1 MSVSAEAAPDSRV
14 GILWL
19 MTDMTLVT
27 GMTVLVKM
35 QGASYPAIQLVF
47 VRALIGLVLILPMIW
62 RHRRHLAHPRDPLRN
77 VMRISC
83 NAIALTGNFAALAL
97 LPLALVN
104 ALGFTRP
111 LVSMLLAAAMLGERV
126 SRIRWLGAVIAFAG
140 VLIMMAPDTFALNLG
155 LVAVLLSIVFGA
167 LATIQTRMLH
177 HENTTVMMVFY
188 TLGLTVLTAIPA
200 FLVWQPVES
209 ADWLPLLGIGLLA
222 QLGQFCFLR
231 AYQIA
236 SASMLAPFGYLSI
249 VFATA
254 SGYFFFDEVPDVRTL
269 IGIVVIIG
277 TLQAVAMLDRRRQ
290 T

>member
-1 MSVSAEAAPDSRV
+1 MSASAEAAPDSRV

-19 MTDMTLVT
+19 MTDTTLVT

-35 QGASYPAIQLVF
+35 QGAAYPAIQLVF
-47 VRALIGLVLILPMIW
+47 VRALIGLVFILPMIW
-62 RHRRHLAHPRDPLRN
+62 RHRRHLVHPRDPLRN
-77 VMRISC
+77 IMRISC
-83 NAIALTGNFAALAL
+83 NAVALTSNFAALAL

-126 SRIRWLGAVIAFAG
+126 SRIRWLGAIIAFAG
-140 VLIMMAPDTFALNLG
+140 VLIMVAPDTFAWNLG
-155 LVAVLLSIVFGA
+155 LVAVLLSIIFGA
-167 LATIQTRMLH
+167 LAIVQTRMLH

-188 TLGLTVLTAIPA
+188 TLGLTVITAIPA
-200 FLVWQPVES
+200 FFVWQPVKS

-231 AYQIA
+231 AYQTA
-236 SASMLAPFGYLSI
+236 SASLLAPFGYLSI

-254 SGYFFFDEVPDVRTL
+254 SGYFFFDEVPDMRTL

-277 TLQAVAMLDRRRQ
+277 TLQAVAMLDRRWRA
-290 T
+290 

>member
-1 MSVSAEAAPDSRV
+1 MDASATARDSRS

-19 MTDMTLVT
+19 LCDTTLVT

-47 VRALIGLVLILPMIW
+47 IRALIGLLLILPMIW
-62 RHRRHLAHPRDPLRN
+62 RHRRQLVHSRDPLRN
-77 VMRISC
+77 IMRISC
-83 NAIALTGNFAALAL
+83 NAVALTGNFVALTM
-97 LPLALVN
+97 LPLVLVN

-111 LVSMLLAAAMLGERV
+111 LVSMLMAVIMLGERV
-126 SRIRWLGAVIAFAG
+126 SRWRWIGAVFAFAG
-140 VLIMMAPDTFALNLG
+140 VLVMLAPHAFAWNFG

-177 HENTTVMMVFY
+177 YENTTVMMVFY
-188 TLGLTVLTAIPA
+188 TAGLTVITFVPA
-200 FLVWQPVES
+200 LFVWQPVRSE
-209 ADWLPLLGIGLLA
+209 DWPALIGIGLLA

-236 SASMLAPFGYLSI
+236 SASLLAPFGYLSI

-254 SGYFFFDEVPDVRTL
+254 SGYFFFDEAPDLRTL
-269 IGIVVIIG
+269 IGIVVIIAA
-277 TLQAVAMLDRRRQ
+277 LQAITFLERRKS
-290 T
+290 

>member
-1 MSVSAEAAPDSRV
+1 MDGFAAARDSRF
-14 GILWL
+14 GIVWL
-19 MTDMTLVT
+19 LSDTTLVT

-47 VRALIGLVLILPMIW
+47 IRALIGLVLILPLIW
-62 RHRRHLAHPRDPLRN
+62 RHRRQLANSRDPLRN

-83 NAIALTGNFAALAL
+83 NAVALTSNFVALTM
-97 LPLALVN
+97 LPLVLVN

-111 LVSMLLAAAMLGERV
+111 LVSMLMAVAMLGERV
-126 SRIRWLGAVIAFAG
+126 SRWRWIGAMLAFVG
-140 VLIMMAPDTFALNLG
+140 VLIMLAPDTLAWNIG

-177 HENTTVMMVFY
+177 YENTTVMMVFY
-188 TLGLTVLTAIPA
+188 TAGLTVITLIPA
-200 FLVWQPVES
+200 LFVWQPVRNE
-209 ADWLPLLGIGLLA
+209 DWPALLGIGLLA

-236 SASMLAPFGYLSI
+236 SASLLAPFGYLSI

-254 SGYFFFDEVPDVRTL
+254 SGYVFFDEVPDLRTL
-269 IGIVVIIG
+269 IGIVVIIA
-277 TLQAVAMLDRRRQ
+277 TLQAITFLERRKS
-290 T
+290 

>member
-1 MSVSAEAAPDSRV
+1 MDGFTAARDSRF
-14 GILWL
+14 GIVWL
-19 MTDMTLVT
+19 LSDTTLVT

-47 VRALIGLVLILPMIW
+47 IRALIGLVLILPLIW
-62 RHRRHLAHPRDPLRN
+62 RHRRQLANSRDPLRN

-83 NAIALTGNFAALAL
+83 NAVALTSNFVALTM
-97 LPLALVN
+97 LPLVLVN

-111 LVSMLLAAAMLGERV
+111 LVSMLMAVAMLGERV
-126 SRIRWLGAVIAFAG
+126 SRWRWIGAVFAFVG
-140 VLIMMAPDTFALNLG
+140 VLIMLAPDTFAWNIG

-177 HENTTVMMVFY
+177 YENTTVMMVFY
-188 TLGLTVLTAIPA
+188 TAGLTVITLIPA
-200 FLVWQPVES
+200 LFVWQPVRNE
-209 ADWLPLLGIGLLA
+209 DWPALLGIGLLA

-236 SASMLAPFGYLSI
+236 SASLLAPFGYLSI

-254 SGYFFFDEVPDVRTL
+254 SGYVFFDEVPDLRTL
-269 IGIVVIIG
+269 IGIVVIIA
-277 TLQAVAMLDRRRQ
+277 TLQAITFLERRKS
-290 T
+290 